1 MENKKKFIPRSELMK
16 NKDPNNLREKVR
28 KFIPIDGKDA
38 LKTDAEM
45 TEFILDNCE
54 IRFTDTNTF
63 FCTTDLMKDNYP
75 QYFEVL
81 QPRFKYEF
89 EDFADEHYHDLIN
102 TKTLEMRF
110 DFGHTCPNWKDVISL
125 GFAGLRDRVEKAA
138 RNAGDDAEKKRF
150 FDAALLQY
158 NAAERF
164 IARAAEEAEK
174 AGKREIAKGLSNL
187 LVSAPKNL
195 FEGFQML
202 LLFHF
207 LQHFGEQTWIR
218 TFGRIDSLLY
228 PLYDASGKDEAR
240 RLVNAFIEEING
252 HGMSENQPFALGG
265 SDGNGNDLINDLSYM
280 FIEEYKKIKP
290 PYVK

>member
-81 QPRFKYEF
+81 QPRFKNEF
-89 EDFADEHYHDLIN
+89 EDFADKHYHDLIN

-125 GFAGLRDRVEKAA
+125 GFVGLKKRVEDAA
-138 RNAGDDAEKKRF
+138 KNAGDDAEKKDFSMRRF
-150 FDAALLQY
+150 YNITLQSALLQGWQ
-158 NAAERF
+158 
-164 IARAAEEAEK
+164 K
-174 AGKREIAKGLSNL
+174 KRK
-187 LVSAPKNL
+187 
-195 FEGFQML
+195 
-202 LLFHF
+202 
-207 LQHFGEQTWIR
+207 
-218 TFGRIDSLLY
+218 GRISKKLRRDFQTFLCPHRKICLK
-228 PLYDASGKDEAR
+228 ASKCFCS
-240 RLVNAFIEEING
+240 FIFFSILG
-252 HGMSENQPFALGG
+252 SRHGYAHSEG
-265 SDGNGNDLINDLSYM
+265 
-280 FIEEYKKIKP
+280 
-290 PYVK
+290 